1 MRTYE
6 LSYRVPLSLNTQH
19 HDYYSWILLSYR
31 VLRFSSE
38 KPICWVGSDPNTKPS
53 RDTEEKKKKMGEE
66 EENKRADELY
76 LDQKLHYVCIFKI
89 WPYTSLVAIMLPGY
103 TQSVSRAHVASLLS
117 RYPLLAVH
125 NLSLPQ
131 HLRAYKQ
138 EELPSSFL
146 GVCCSSPNGTMST
159 KRDAS
164 YVFIALC
171 QRNMPSRHKVLAPEM
186 YA

>member
-1 MRTYE
+1 
-6 LSYRVPLSLNTQH
+6 
-19 HDYYSWILLSYR
+19 
-31 VLRFSSE
+31 
-38 KPICWVGSDPNTKPS
+38 
-53 RDTEEKKKKMGEE
+53 MGEE

-89 WPYTSLVAIMLPGY
+89 WVYTSLVAIMLPGY

-138 EELPSSFL
+138 EEMPSSFL
-146 GVCCSSPNGTMST
+146 GVCCSSPIGTMST

-171 QRNMPSRHKVLAPEM
+171 QRIMPSKHKVLAPEM